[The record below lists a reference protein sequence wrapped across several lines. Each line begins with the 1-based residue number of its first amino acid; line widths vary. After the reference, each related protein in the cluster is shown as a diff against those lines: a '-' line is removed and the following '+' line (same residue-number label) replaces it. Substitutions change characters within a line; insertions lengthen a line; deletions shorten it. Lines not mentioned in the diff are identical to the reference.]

1 MSIGKLQLFDILII
15 GGYLIACLIIGLY
28 KSTKIKGIKDY
39 AIGNQNFPT
48 FVIISTI
55 FATFMSANQIIGK
68 TEQIYKLGL
77 VFGAAIL
84 FIPLN
89 WLIVKNIYAK
99 NINRFDGCI
108 SMSEIMEKLY
118 GNCGSI
124 ISSIII
130 IITAIGILSIQ
141 VTAVAYLFQYF
152 LNLSYTQ
159 GVIIGVGILTI
170 YSALGGV
177 RAVALTDVFQFFIF
191 FLILPI
197 ACGYAYF
204 KAGGYENII
213 TSLPE
218 SHFTLYHNGSLSLF
232 LSYVFFIATPAIHA
246 PYAQRLLM
254 AKNKKQLTDSYNIL
268 IVTSL
273 FFACIVFTLGFC
285 IRAIYPDIEAKMAL
299 YHFVGDLPPIFIG
312 IMIVGILAVIMSTAD
327 SWLNSLSVVISHDIL
342 KKIYPKI
349 DGKTELLTA
358 RISTFLCA
366 LLAIIISL
374 SSGAIFKLIIFFQA
388 FYYAT
393 ILVPF
398 TAGFLKF
405 KTNNKSFLASVL
417 CGIICTVITK
427 YYTGEFGVK
436 SLTFGVIGSAIALLG
451 AHYLQ
456 IKIGRIKQET
466 SLHLDSKLPF
476 KTKIKQFLNN
486 FLNIK
491 KNVQN
496 SKLTYYIFG
505 LFSMGLNIPLLIL
518 GFSSFNDVINSIAQT
533 LHFANL
539 LLAILLISYEF
550 FTKEKYPVFL
560 WNIVLFFALPLTG
573 LYFFIASNFDPIWGI
588 NCFISIIALFL
599 LTNSYHALI
608 FTTISII
615 LVTIFFKF
623 TSMYKLY
630 LPQLNPNI
638 NNTFLSTYSTL
649 LLCIVIIYIVFQ
661 KFREDKVKQYALE
674 ILARS
679 IAHDVTTPLSIGLL
693 EVKLIKHA
701 LKLKDFSKI
710 EDHID
715 NLEKSNIKAMQD
727 IDIMLSATKIQ
738 SNDLPSD
745 WGQYSLI
752 QCINESLN
760 EYKMTEEQ
768 KDRISFLNHKENAK
782 DFIFTGS
789 NTLLKHILFNL
800 IKNAFKYAGSTAK
813 IKLFI
818 KNNNLHIKDNGHG
831 LNNDIIN
838 HLFER
843 YITTHGY
850 GIGLN
855 FCKQAMIKMNG
866 DIKYNANFTNGTE
879 FILIFNQE

>member
-273 FFACIVFTLGFC
+273 FFACIVFALGFC

-800 IKNAFKYAGSTAK
+800 IKNAFKHAGSTAK

-831 LNNDIIN
+831 LNNDTIN

-866 DIKYNANFTNGTE
+866 DIKYNANFTSGTE

>member
-273 FFACIVFTLGFC
+273 FFACIVFALGFC

-738 SNDLPSD
+738 SDDLPSD

-800 IKNAFKYAGSTAK
+800 IKNAFKHAGSTAK

-831 LNNDIIN
+831 LNNDTIN

-866 DIKYNANFTNGTE
+866 DIKYNANFTSGTE

>member
-15 GGYLIACLIIGLY
+15 GGYLLACLIIGLY
-28 KSTKIKGIKDY
+28 KSTKVKGIKDY
-39 AIGNQNFPT
+39 AIGDKNFST
-48 FVIISTI
+48 LVIISTI

-89 WLIVKNIYAK
+89 WIIVKNIYAK
-99 NINRFDGCI
+99 NISRFDGCI

-124 ISSIII
+124 VSSIII
-130 IITAIGILSIQ
+130 IITAVGILAIQ
-141 VTAVAYLFQYF
+141 VTAIAYLFQYF
-152 LNLSYTQ
+152 LDLSYAQ
-159 GVIIGVGILTI
+159 GVLIGIGILTF

-177 RAVALTDVFQFFIF
+177 RAVALTDVFQFLIF

-218 SHFTLYHNGSLSLF
+218 SHFTLYNNGSLLLF
-232 LSYVFFIATPAIHA
+232 FSYVLFIVAPAIHA

-285 IRAIYPDIEAKMAL
+285 IRTIYPDIEAKMAL
-299 YHFVGDLPPIFIG
+299 YHFVGGLPPIFIG

-327 SWLNSLSVVISHDIL
+327 SWLNSLSIVVSHDIV

-349 DGKTELLTA
+349 DGKTELLIA

-366 LLAIIISL
+366 LLAVIISL

-393 ILVPF
+393 VLVPF
-398 TAGFLKF
+398 TVGFLKF
-405 KTNNKSFLASVL
+405 KTNNKSFLASVFS
-417 CGIICTVITK
+417 GILCTVITR
-427 YYTGEFGVK
+427 YYAGDFGAI
-436 SLTFGVIGSAIALLG
+436 SLAFGVIGSAIALFG
-451 AHYLQ
+451 AHYFQ
-456 IKIGRIKQET
+456 IKIGIITREQPIY
-466 SLHLDSKLPF
+466 LDSKLPL

-486 FLNIK
+486 FINIK

-496 SKLTYYIFG
+496 SKLTYYIFA

-518 GFSSFNDVINSIAQT
+518 GFSPFNDAINSIAQT

-560 WNIVLFFALPLTG
+560 WNVVLFFTLSLTG
-573 LYFFIASNFDPIWGI
+573 FYFFVASSFDAIWGI

-599 LTNSYHALI
+599 LINSYHALI
-608 FTTISII
+608 FTIISITLI
-615 LVTIFFKF
+615 AIFFKV
-623 TSMYKLY
+623 TSLYKIY
-630 LPQLNPNI
+630 LPQLNSNI

-674 ILARS
+674 TLARS

-693 EVKLIKHA
+693 EVKLIRDA
-701 LKLKDFSKI
+701 LKLKDFNKI

-715 NLEKSNIKAMQD
+715 NLEKSNTKAMQD

-745 WGQYSLI
+745 WGRYSLM
-752 QCINESLN
+752 QCVNESLD

-768 KDRISFLNHKENAK
+768 KDRISFLNQKEYAG

-789 NTLLKHILFNL
+789 HTLLKHVLFNL

-813 IKLFI
+813 IELFI

-866 DIKYNANFTNGTE
+866 DIKYNANFTGGTE